1 VRAAA
6 RERWVELVRA
16 MAAAERS
23 GGATEY
29 ILHHQAFLSN
39 KAPHGIIDFS
49 VINYDTVFFSV
60 LLALVFF
67 GLFWSVARKA
77 TTGVPGK
84 LQNFIEI
91 IVGWVDGQ
99 VRDTFHG
106 SSRLIAPLALTIFCW
121 VFLFNFMDLVPVDL
135 LPAAARGAGFEHL
148 KVVPSTD
155 INATFGLSLTVF
167 ILIIFYSLKMKG
179 VVGFISEL
187 TLQPFRA
194 KNVLVQGL
202 LVPVNFV
209 LESVTFLARPIS
221 LSLRLYGNL
230 YAGEMIFLLLAALTL
245 SHGLSSLATLGGW
258 LGIIGQFI
266 LGFVWT
272 VFHIL
277 IITIQA
283 FIFMV
288 LTIVYLSMAHEHH

>member
-1 VRAAA
+1 
-6 RERWVELVRA
+6 
-16 MAAAERS
+16 MAAEKAP
-23 GGATEY
+23 GATEY
-29 ILHHQAFLSN
+29 ILHHQTFLSN

-60 LLALVFF
+60 LLAVVFF
-67 GLFWSVARKA
+67 GLFWWVARKA
-77 TTGVPGK
+77 TTGVPG
-84 LQNFIEI
+84 LTQNIIEW
-91 IVGWVDGQ
+91 IVEKVDEQ
-99 VRDTFHG
+99 VRDSFHG
-106 SSRLIAPLALTIFCW
+106 TSRLIAPLALTIFCW

-155 INATFGLSLTVF
+155 LNATFALSLTVF

-187 TLQPFRA
+187 TLQPFSA
-194 KNVLVQGL
+194 KNVFMQAL
-202 LVPVNFV
+202 LVPVNFI

-230 YAGEMIFLLLAALTL
+230 YAGEMIFLLIAVLTL
-245 SHGLSSLATLGGW
+245 SHGLHALTSVGGW
-258 LGIIGQFI
+258 FGIIGQFI
-266 LGFVWT
+266 LGFIWT
-272 VFHIL
+272 GFHIL

-283 FIFMV
+283 FIFAV
-288 LTIVYLSMAHEHH
+288 LTVVYLSMAHEHH